1 PGNATKEVNVR
12 LKLLILMIA
21 TLLAGCGFQL
31 RGDATLPPEMQATYI
46 DYRGGDGELLR
57 SIARALTL
65 NDVEVV
71 RVREQ
76 ASGVLQILSAS
87 PQRRVL
93 ARDTRGR
100 PQEYEIR
107 VVLVFRVLDAEGK
120 VLLAQ
125 QEVSRQNNLLLDPTD
140 PLTNRSEVDYAVE
153 AMREDAIW
161 EMLRRISVAT
171 TDGT

>member
-1 PGNATKEVNVR
+1 MR
-12 LKLLILMIA
+12 LKLPILMLV

-31 RGDATLPPEMQATYI
+31 RGDTALPPEMQATYI

-57 SIARALTL
+57 AIARALTL
-65 NDVEVV
+65 NGVEVV
-71 RVREQ
+71 QARER
-76 ASGVLQILSAS
+76 ATGVLQIISAS
-87 PQRRVL
+87 APRRVL
-93 ARDTRGR
+93 ARDMRGR

-107 VVLVFRVLDAEGK
+107 VLLVFRVLDAEGK
-120 VLLAQ
+120 ILVEQ
-125 QEVSRQNNLLLDPTD
+125 QEVTRQNNLLLDPTD